1 MGTITGTTQHR
12 LDLIRTYNTITPYMV
27 GINGCTALY
36 FDTNGTQVVEYT
48 IDGIKYTTRLVK
60 FIGPNVP
67 GRPEP
72 GTKKFLKNEIPTG
85 TNSININN
93 PINST
98 KSYIPTVSNTNPNRS
113 FNDILYPTTF
123 EYSIS
128 AITETNYF
136 VFKDEVKMGVV
147 FTPKVHE
154 EVFIE
159 RQRMSVFE
167 SQARM
172 SEIFSLEGLETYNN
186 GYYNVTK
193 TE

>member
-1 MGTITGTTQHR
+1 MVITGTTQHR

-60 FIGPNVP
+60 TLRNNAPSP
-67 GRPEP
+67 AP
-72 GTKKFLKNEIPTG
+72 GTKEFLRNPNPEG
-85 TNSININN
+85 TNSVNINTA
-93 PINST
+93 ISST
-98 KSYIPTVSNTNPNRS
+98 KSYLPTRTLNKKL
-113 FNDILYPTTF
+113 DIVYPTTF

-128 AITETNYF
+128 TITETNYF